1 MELCDSQSGRF
12 VIKSMEIEN
21 HGDAG
26 INNG

>member
-1 MELCDSQSGRF
+1 MESYDSKNGRF

-21 HGDAG
+21 HGDAM